1 MKRKQSG
8 YTLIELLM
16 VLWFFIVAGV
26 GLTVIGVVIWAILK
40 LVTHFT

>member
-16 VLWFFIVAGV
+16 VLWFLIVAGI
-26 GLTVIGVVIWAILK
+26 GLTVIGTVIWAIIK